1 MNMSDVHN
9 FLCIYQHHYSLLTNV
24 KYSLYMYIPHYV
36 IHKSSNSDKKK
47 YNMFYLFQKSEKLDI
62 NVLKRSTRSTDG
74 QIRKLQK
81 KNMTDFIQFDKT
93 I

>member
-1 MNMSDVHN
+1 
-9 FLCIYQHHYSLLTNV
+9 
-24 KYSLYMYIPHYV
+24 
-36 IHKSSNSDKKK
+36 
-47 YNMFYLFQKSEKLDI
+47 MFYLFQKSEKLDI

-93 I
+93 IWLAKGKAHILRLKRVKVVKFRNTLIRVS